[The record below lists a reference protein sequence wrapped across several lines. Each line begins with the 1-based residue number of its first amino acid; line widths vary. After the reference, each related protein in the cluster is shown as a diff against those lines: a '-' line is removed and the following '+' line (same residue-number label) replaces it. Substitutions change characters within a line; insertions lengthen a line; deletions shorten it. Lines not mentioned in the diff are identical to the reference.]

1 MAKAIYGRKLGMTQ
15 IFTADGDCVAVTVV
29 KVGPCTV
36 VRKKT
41 ADGKDGYNALVLGY
55 GDVRS
60 AEVDGETVYKMNKP
74 ELGVFQKAGVEPC
87 KSIHEV
93 RMGAA
98 DLDKYEV
105 GQKLCAD
112 MFFAGEVIDVI
123 GTSKGS
129 GTAGVMKRHNF
140 HGAKRSHGAHEYM
153 RHGGSIGTTS
163 TPGRVMKNRK
173 MAGRDGNARVT
184 VQNLKVFSVD
194 ADQNL
199 ILVKGSIPGANGSV
213 VCVQDAVMPGIT
225 NVVTWHPP
233 FYGSFFVFGAAFVL
247 YKRDGDCH
255 QMGQRF
261 CLAFWQM

>member
-1 MAKAIYGRKLGMTQ
+1 MKMAKAIYGRKLGMTQ

-112 MFFAGEVIDVI
+112 MFFAGEIIDVI

-213 VCVQDAVMPGIT
+213 VCVQDAVKSR
-225 NVVTWHPP
+225 H
-233 FYGSFFVFGAAFVL
+233 
-247 YKRDGDCH
+247 
-255 QMGQRF
+255 
-261 CLAFWQM
+261 